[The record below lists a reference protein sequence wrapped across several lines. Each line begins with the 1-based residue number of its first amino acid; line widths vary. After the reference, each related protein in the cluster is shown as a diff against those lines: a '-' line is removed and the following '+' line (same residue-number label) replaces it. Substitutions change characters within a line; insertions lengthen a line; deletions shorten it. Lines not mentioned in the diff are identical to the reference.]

1 LKPEDATAIEHESFR
16 SAQQPQA
23 NLDKKKKI
31 FFSNFNFYLFFYI
44 AECPTR
50 PECFKRIPPL
60 DAAAATLPFRSIT
73 IAPTVSNRSVSSLS

>member
-1 LKPEDATAIEHESFR
+1 MRQLPSNMNLFVLPNNHNQTFR
-16 SAQQPQA
+16 EQ
-23 NLDKKKKI
+23 KKLFLI
-31 FFSNFNFYLFFYI
+31 LYFSLSYI

-73 IAPTVSNRSVSSLS
+73 IAPTVSNRSLSLTSS